1 AGGDSPLRQVT
12 IADDLAVAVGVAAA
26 LVAGDPVGD
35 LGGDGLGE
43 EFLGA
48 LAEDVGKDVLGLG
61 EGHEADIGGRKA
73 HGGVL
78 LCRVGTFG
86 EPQYTKSTPPFF
98 IPLSTTFDHTP
109 FAFRQGS
116 RRHESTNPE
125 TRAMRQTSSTP
136 RRLPIE
142 LQQQLDIS
150 LTRGTPWEVAEF

>member
-1 AGGDSPLRQVT
+1 RPAVPHARLLNRDRPEAGGDSPLRQVT

-26 LVAGDPVGD
+26 LVAVDPVGD

-43 EFLGA
+43 EVLGA
-48 LAEDVGKDVLGLG
+48 LAGDVGKDVLDLG
-61 EGHEADIGGRKA
+61 EWHDADIGGRKT

-109 FAFRQGS
+109 GS
-116 RRHESTNPE
+116 GRLGRCEGGSNGQ
-125 TRAMRQTSSTP
+125 RAGQP
-136 RRLPIE
+136 VWGPP
-142 LQQQLDIS
+142 D
-150 LTRGTPWEVAEF
+150 P